1 MSCPQ
6 TAILQHGD
14 PLQREG
20 KKISKENTE
29 DYIFHFVYILNSLRS
44 LYCLLELVS
53 QIQCMLFKGG
63 KSSKK
68 GLSVWNK

>member
-1 MSCPQ
+1 MSCSQ

-29 DYIFHFVYILNSLRS
+29 DYIFNLVYILNSLRS
-44 LYCLLELVS
+44 LYFPLALMS
-53 QIQCMLFKGG
+53 QIRCMLFKGG
-63 KSSKK
+63 KSWKK
-68 GLSVWNK
+68 GVSVWNR